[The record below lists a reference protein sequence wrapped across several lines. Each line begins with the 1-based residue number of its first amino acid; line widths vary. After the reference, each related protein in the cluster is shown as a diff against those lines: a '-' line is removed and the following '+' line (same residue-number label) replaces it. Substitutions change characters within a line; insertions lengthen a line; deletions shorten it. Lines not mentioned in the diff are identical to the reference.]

1 MFQLGK
7 FFRSLP
13 DREDLAEPAPVYVLF
28 IYS

>member
-13 DREDLAEPAPVYVLF
+13 DREDLDDSAPVYVLF